1 MDPMVA
7 KNLRLLLMRA
17 SENMAEDQKY
27 YVQNLLVD
35 GNDLSKEKSYYIS
48 MIRADMAKRAANQPL
63 HAV

>member
-7 KNLRLLLMRA
+7 KNLRLLLMCA
-17 SENMAEDQKY
+17 SENMAEDQRY

-35 GNDLSKEKSYYIS
+35 GSDLSKEDSYHIS
-48 MIRADMAKRAANQPL
+48 MIRADMAKRAGNQPI